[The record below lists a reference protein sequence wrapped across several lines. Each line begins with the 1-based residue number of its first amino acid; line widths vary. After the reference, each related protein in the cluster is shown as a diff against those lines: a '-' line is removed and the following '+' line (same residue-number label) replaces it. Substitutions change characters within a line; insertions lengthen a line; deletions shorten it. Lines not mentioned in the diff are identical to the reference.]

1 MHIHAR
7 ALKYFDMIRRCG
19 SIREAARRLHVAS
32 SAVNRQ
38 LLQLEQEIG
47 TPLFDRMPG
56 GLRLT
61 AAGEIFSRHV
71 ITVLQDEHR
80 MTSELDALKGMRRG
94 ELSIASVEGLNIGLM
109 PNVLSSMATRYPML
123 RLAARTTGSQQAAQ
137 LVADGDVDVGIGY
150 GIERSEALRQY
161 AVGRFLLG
169 AIMSPEHPLAAQRT
183 VTFAECA
190 RYPLIL
196 PGPGLSIHTQLR
208 PILVHHRKPLT
219 VLLESASVELAK
231 SMALRG
237 VGIAFQTRIGIEQ
250 ELQDGRLVHVPL
262 TAAGPV
268 VSELGVYVRSGRSL
282 PAALDAFIRVVAEEL
297 ARRES
302 GEPTLGDEHGR
313 G

>member
-38 LLQLEQEIG
+38 LLQLEEEIG
-47 TPLFDRMPG
+47 SPLFERLSS

-61 AAGEIFSRHV
+61 AAGEIFSLHV

-80 MTSELDALKGMRRG
+80 MVSELDALKGLRRG
-94 ELSIASVEGLNIGLM
+94 ELSIVSVEGLNNSFL
-109 PNVLSSMATRYPML
+109 PTVLQQMLTRYPML
-123 RLAARTTGSQQAAQ
+123 RVSVRSAGSEEAASV
-137 LVADGDVDVGIGY
+137 VASGDADVALGY
-150 GIERSEALRQY
+150 AVERSESLRQY

-169 AIMSPEHPLAAQRT
+169 AIMPPEHPLAAQT
-183 VTFAECA
+183 SVSFAECA

-196 PGPGLSIHTQLR
+196 PGPNLSIRRHLQPFL
-208 PILVHHRKPLT
+208 LNQKKPLT

-231 SMALRG
+231 RLAMRG
-237 VGIAFQTRIGIEQ
+237 MGLAFQTRLGIEE
-250 ELQDGRLVHVPL
+250 ELAAGQLQLVPL
-262 TAAGPV
+262 KATQFV

-282 PAALDAFIRVVAEEL
+282 PAALDAFIRLAEDEL
-297 ARRES
+297 AQRMDAETHLY
-302 GEPTLGDEHGR
+302 GA
-313 G
+313 